1 LRRILARARA
11 AAQQWSIPMAADTL
25 TAILVMPRGFAEL
38 TEALRHLQAQ
48 TRHEAIEV
56 VLVHT
61 PAHAGEID
69 RSAFAMFRRFVPVA
83 VARIPTVAS
92 AFVAALDEATSD
104 VVAQVEDHVFLDPEW
119 AAVVLSA
126 HAQPSAAVAPRMG
139 NANPATAISW
149 ANFLASFAEAVAV
162 RPVGPVDSGPG
173 HNTSYKRAVLQQYR
187 GELLSLYQSERTF
200 HYRLRQDGHV
210 ILHEPRALLA
220 HLNISV
226 PREALRHGFLGGVLF
241 GAYRARH
248 MPVVEKAARTALA
261 PLVPPLRLWRT
272 LRMLLGTTSR
282 TRPRIPATA
291 WALLPVLLISHAA
304 GEAVGYWN
312 LVGDIEAQYEHFEL
326 HRLECLRPDER
337 SLMTGQRQN

>member
-1 LRRILARARA
+1 
-11 AAQQWSIPMAADTL
+11 MAADTL
-25 TAILVMPRGFAEL
+25 TAVLVMPRGFAEL

-48 TRHEAIEV
+48 TRREAIEV

-69 RSAFAMFRRFVPVA
+69 RSAFAMFRRFVPVS

-104 VVAQVEDHVFLDPEW
+104 VVAQVEDHVLLDPEW
-119 AAVVLSA
+119 AAVVMSA
-126 HAQPSAAVAPRMG
+126 HEQPSAAVAPHMT

-149 ANFLASFAEAVAV
+149 ANFLASFSEAIAV

-173 HNTSYKRAVLQQYR
+173 HNTSYKRAVLLQYR
-187 GELLSLYQSERTF
+187 DELLAFYQSERTF

-226 PREALRHGFLGGVLF
+226 LGEAVRHGFLGGVLF

-248 MPVVEKAARTALA
+248 MPVVEKAARTLLA

-272 LRMLLGTTSR
+272 LRMLFGMAGLTTS
-282 TRPRIPATA
+282 RIPATT
-291 WALLPVLLISHAA
+291 WALLPVLLVSHAA
-304 GEAVGYWN
+304 GETVGYWQ

-326 HRLECLRPDER
+326 HRLECLRRDEH
-337 SLMTGQRQN
+337 SLMTGRQEA

>member
-1 LRRILARARA
+1 
-11 AAQQWSIPMAADTL
+11 MAADTL
-25 TAILVMPRGFAEL
+25 TAVLVMPRGFGEL

-48 TRHEAIEV
+48 TRREAIEV
-56 VLVHT
+56 ILVHT
-61 PAHAGEID
+61 PAYAGAID
-69 RSAFAMFRRFVPVA
+69 RDAFAMFRRFVPVT
-83 VARIPTVAS
+83 VDRIPTVAS

-104 VVAQVEDHVFLDPEW
+104 VVAQVEDHVLLDPEW

-126 HAQPSAAVAPRMG
+126 HAQPSAAVAPRMA

-149 ANFLASFAEAVAV
+149 ANFLASFSDAVAV

-187 GELLSLYQSERTF
+187 DELLALYQSERNF
-200 HYRLRQDGHV
+200 HYRLRRDGHV
-210 ILHEPRALLA
+210 ILHEPRARLA

-226 PREALRHGFLGGVLF
+226 HREAVRQGFLGGVLF
-241 GAYRARH
+241 GAYRARQ
-248 MPVVEKAARTALA
+248 MPVIEKATRTALA
-261 PLVPPLRLWRT
+261 PLVPPLRFWRT
-272 LRMLLGTTSR
+272 FRMLRGTANVT
-282 TRPRIPATA
+282 TPRMPGTA

-337 SLMTGQRQN
+337 SLMTGRRHG